1 MKIARY
7 YTKGCPGLEF
17 VTQREIIERIQQA
30 NIIESKPGI
39 VIFDYDGEPRDT
51 LALRSVDSV
60 YAYVEQYQDVPTDES
75 GLNYLE
81 MLAERVSLENAVGI
95 LKNVKKMNVDAP
107 SFRVTA
113 ERTGEHAY
121 KSPQAAAALGSG
133 VVHHYGWRVDLTG
146 FDIEV
151 CAHITRE
158 HLLLGINLTE
168 QPLSR
173 RNRFI
178 HGRTSLNSGIAY
190 ALWQLAQPRAGDIF
204 IDPMCGTASILI
216 EAALEHPDVT
226 FLGGDID
233 AQPLQGSIANIQFAK
248 APVTLMQWDA
258 RRLPLNS
265 MSADCLVSNL
275 PFGRRVGSHRSNRQL
290 YPRFLHEVARVLKKS
305 GKAILLTL
313 ERRLMAEVLASEQSL
328 LLTETYIV
336 DINGLLASVYVIV
349 KCDAP
354 ACLPVRC
361 TQTGAESRQ
370 VKREM

>member
-1 MKIARY
+1 MEGCYGLKMARY

-51 LALRSVDSV
+51 LALRSVDNV
-60 YAYVEQYQDVPTDES
+60 YAYVEQYHDIPTDES

-95 LKNVKKMNVDAP
+95 LKNVKKINVDAP

-133 VVHHYGWRVDLTG
+133 VVYHYGWRVDLTG

-151 CAHITRE
+151 CAHITHER
-158 HLLLGINLTE
+158 LLLGIKLTE
-168 QPLSR
+168 QPLTQ
-173 RNRFI
+173 RNRVI
-178 HGRTSLNSGIAY
+178 HGQTSLNAGVAY
-190 ALWQLAQPRAGDIF
+190 ALGRLAQPRAGDIF

-216 EAALEHPDVT
+216 EAALEYPDVT

-233 AQPLQGSIANIQFAK
+233 AQPLQGGIANIQFAEV
-248 APVTLMQWDA
+248 PVTIMQWDA

-265 MSADCLVSNL
+265 MSVDCLVSNL

-290 YPRFLHEVARVLKKS
+290 YPRFLHEIARVLKKG

-313 ERRLMAEVLASEQSL
+313 ERRLMTEVL
-328 LLTETYIV
+328 V
-336 DINGLLASVYVIV
+336 GMGFINLA
-349 KCDAP
+349 P
-354 ACLPVRC
+354 GHR
-361 TQTGAESRQ
+361 
-370 VKREM
+370 